1 MSATP
6 RDAFMILKSP
16 STSAGIC
23 FVSAVPIESSHKI
36 RMSRRRDLGSR
47 SSDTSSDRVPLTQ
60 LTEPAL
66 VEKRPRSRPDVL
78 I

>member
-16 STSAGIC
+16 STSAGIS
-23 FVSAVPIESSHKI
+23 FVNAVPIGS
-36 RMSRRRDLGSR
+36 SRRIRTSRSRDLGSR
-47 SSDTSSDRVPLTQ
+47 SSDTSSDRVFLTQ
-60 LTEPAL
+60 LTVSAMG
-66 VEKRPRSRPDVL
+66 EKRLQSRPGVL